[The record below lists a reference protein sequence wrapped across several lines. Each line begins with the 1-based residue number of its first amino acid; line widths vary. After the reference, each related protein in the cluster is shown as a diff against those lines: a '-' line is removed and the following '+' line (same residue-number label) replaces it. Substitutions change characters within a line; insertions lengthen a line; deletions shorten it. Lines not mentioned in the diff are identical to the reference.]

1 MREGHQ
7 RSITMSIETNKA
19 VVTNFCKLLSAG
31 QTQAVLDLMT
41 DDVNYWI
48 LGPKDSN
55 PSAGDHSKSGMKRIF
70 DAMHER
76 MKGPMAFT
84 PKSMIAEGDQVALE
98 AESYGELKNGRV
110 YNNLYHLR
118 ITLRDGK
125 MALIREYLDTMH
137 VHQIWF
143 AEAS

>member
-1 MREGHQ
+1 
-7 RSITMSIETNKA
+7 MSIESNKA
-19 VVTNFCKLLSAG
+19 VVAKFCELLSAG

-48 LGPKDSN
+48 LGPKDLN
-55 PSAGDHSKSGMKRIF
+55 PSAGDHSKAGMKRIF

-76 MKGPMAFT
+76 MNGPMTFT
-84 PKSMIAEGDQVALE
+84 PKSMIADGDQVALE

-125 MALIREYLDTMH
+125 MALIREYLDTLH
-137 VHQIWF
+137 VHQTWF